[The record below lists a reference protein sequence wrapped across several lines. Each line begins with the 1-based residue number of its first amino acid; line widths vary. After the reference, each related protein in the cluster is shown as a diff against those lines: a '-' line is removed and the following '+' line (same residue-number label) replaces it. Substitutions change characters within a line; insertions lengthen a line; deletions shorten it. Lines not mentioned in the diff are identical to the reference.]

1 MRTERIGYIDC
12 IKAILIFL
20 VVFSHTGI
28 PSDTIIPKLNLTIMV
43 NGLFFFIS
51 GIFFKY
57 TSWKNF
63 LKSRVSRLLIPFFFF
78 YILSIP
84 FRVTTH
90 YLDNHEIVTFNWQ
103 GILDLFSVQSGS
115 FYLWLNVPLWFLL
128 TMFIVQ
134 LVGQCVFRFGKGAIC
149 VTICLSFMLKDVL
162 ESWPTVFM
170 LNRGLA
176 WYGYF
181 ALGYIVGPM
190 LIKLND
196 TTTKLVICSTSAL
209 IVFITSYIIESEALL
224 SWILSQVLIIQRVA
238 FIVGV
243 ISIFSLFKPRHISP
257 KISELIN
264 NLGQN
269 TLALLCTHAFV
280 LTAIHRAAESCVGI
294 MGVNESME
302 VILVSGILQ
311 AILTIL
317 ICLPL
322 IQLLNRYFPIIV
334 GNKPQK
340 NLR

>member
-1 MRTERIGYIDC
+1 MKTERIGYIDC
-12 IKAILIFL
+12 IKAILIFF

-63 LKSRVSRLLIPFFFF
+63 LKARVSRLLIPFIIF
-78 YILSIP
+78 YIVSIP

-90 YLDNHEIVTFNWQ
+90 YLDKHEIVTFNWQ

-134 LVGQCVFRFGKGAIC
+134 LVGQCVFRFGKAVTCI
-149 VTICLSFMLKDVL
+149 TICLSFMLKDIL

-170 LNRGLA
+170 FNRGLA

-181 ALGYIVGPM
+181 ALGYILGPK

-196 TTTKLVICSTSAL
+196 NATKLVICSISAL
-209 IVFITSYIIESEALL
+209 ILLITSYIIKLEILS
-224 SWILSQVLIIQRVA
+224 SWILSQALIIQRVA
-238 FIVGV
+238 FIVSV
-243 ISIFSLFKPRHISP
+243 ISIFSLFMPRHISP
-257 KISELIN
+257 KISGLIN

-280 LTAIHRAAESCVGI
+280 LTAVHRFAKICVDI

-302 VILVSGILQ
+302 VIFASGLLQ
-311 AILTIL
+311 SILTIL

-322 IQLLNRYFPIIV
+322 IRLLNRYFPYVI
-334 GNKPQK
+334 GNNRQ
-340 NLR
+340 